1 MEHIIII
8 SIINNIVILSLYI
21 VDFIITYEI
30 TSAVIGKLRAM
41 GII

>member
-8 SIINNIVILSLYI
+8 SIVNNIVILFLNLI
-21 VDFIITYEI
+21 NFIITYEI